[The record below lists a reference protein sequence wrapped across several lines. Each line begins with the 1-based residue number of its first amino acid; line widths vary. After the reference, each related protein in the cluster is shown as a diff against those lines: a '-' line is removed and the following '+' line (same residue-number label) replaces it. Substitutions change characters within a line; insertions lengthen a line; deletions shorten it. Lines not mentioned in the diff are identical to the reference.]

1 MIIKSSQRASP
12 RQLAYH
18 LINDDENEI
27 ITLSDQRGL
36 LSKNV
41 MDALDDMELISQ
53 ASRCEKHLYHISINP
68 SQEIQED
75 QWQIAWELYETEFS
89 LEDLPYIEVTHVKP
103 DGRRHK
109 HRVYSRI
116 DIDTGNAVTLSF
128 TKVRNEKVSRIL
140 EYYFEHPLTP
150 GKHNRSV
157 ITYLKKEGFT
167 EVAQRLE
174 AENAPNKDR
183 PVASANPREHQ
194 QQKRTKISIE
204 EVKHELQTAYKQSD
218 TGHAFEIAIA
228 PKGYLMARGDKR
240 DIVII
245 DEAGGLHSPRRRLDV
260 KAQDLRTKWQDLIL
274 EHLPTV
280 EQVKQAQDSHRQ
292 IQKVRKENPPDEA
305 LKKLHEQRQQV
316 DREIRELEQQ
326 LDLERQ
332 SPSETAQKTA
342 SKDHL
347 SKSSQKP
354 SSPEEVQQ
362 RSSQD
367 SPSEQPNE
375 RHLIETFLNFT
386 LEPERGRRS
395 SRGDTQQKNAQFQTA
410 QTVSK
415 TVLSLTGKEA
425 IQERERR
432 ITSAEKAQDKQPS
445 AISRY
450 LTGLGAMMKEKGQG
464 VYRTADRFL
473 AERLARYGHA
483 PATIRRVL
491 FRASPELMNQDPSAR
506 RSYVWRLVDRIYSR
520 TKLQNTTIEKRKV
533 EARKPMAKD
542 EKKSTERAPKSE
554 LQQPSSQPEK
564 PFDPIRDDPGI
575 ESADF
580 DLLFPSGIARRTAVN
595 AGQKAWKN
603 RKLLWEEAKEL
614 WQERHKILEEGSE
627 RLKGFLKNSN
637 EQPEQFQQSEKL
649 SPKLAEEKEPG
660 QHALER
666 LEPEQQPPEREARQQ
681 SPPREEKPLI
691 EPEIRQQSSSHQRQ
705 SQESKTE
712 KFHQVTKEVLAD
724 QVRQTLQP
732 SDSEQKTEVSTQQS
746 SSPSLSNRPL
756 RVDEAISI
764 QAEYPRKD
772 GLQSQLQDAKSQEL
786 QTNTEEVLL
795 SHKDYLETQFP
806 WLRNEESARR
816 FQDIIQNGQ
825 DLQEKE
831 WAVLDSKERYQKL
844 FMSEEFQKQ
853 FKGEDYASREADKF
867 IMKGMIYQTLEQG
880 DLSSKTDEEIGYD
893 LVKDH
898 VALAENSPNAARM
911 DDQLGYSGKVFQEA
925 WNDLMAQKQK
935 EMPARSFSHTQ
946 DVPDLSKRYDAYKQQ
961 LEVYQTQTQQ
971 MSQDFGY
978 GY

>member
-68 SQEIQED
+68 SEEIRED

-174 AENAPNKDR
+174 AENTPNKDR

-204 EVKHELQTAYKQSD
+204 EVKHDLQTAYKQSD

-228 PKGYLMARGDKR
+228 AKGYLMARGDKR

-316 DREIRELEQQ
+316 EREIRELEQQ

-332 SPSETAQKTA
+332 SPKSHTPDHQLSPSQKQSPSETA

-354 SSPEEVQQ
+354 SSPEAVQQ

-367 SPSEQPNE
+367 SSSEQPNE

-432 ITSAEKAQDKQPS
+432 ITSAEKSQKSPDKQPS

-450 LTGLGAMMKEKGQG
+450 LTGLGTMMKEKGQG

-473 AERLARYGHA
+473 AERLARYGHT

-491 FRASPELMNQDPSAR
+491 FRASPELMNQEPSAR
-506 RSYVWRLVDRIYSR
+506 RSYVWRLVDRVHSR
-520 TKLQNTTIEKRKV
+520 IKQQKITREKTKEKGTSKMEKEPPKEQKPKREPEESISIDLESIPSFIANRSPYVRAYKLLREESRKLD
-533 EARKPMAKD
+533 EKAKD
-542 EKKSTERAPKSE
+542 WQEK
-554 LQQPSSQPEK
+554 QQPLEAIEESKSNPQQELSQKVTEDVMAVQREQSSPKTQQERYQKVTEDVLAVRRGQSP
-564 PFDPIRDDPGI
+564 
-575 ESADF
+575 
-580 DLLFPSGIARRTAVN
+580 PSPPSS
-595 AGQKAWKN
+595 GQKA
-603 RKLLWEEAKEL
+603 
-614 WQERHKILEEGSE
+614 
-627 RLKGFLKNSN
+627 
-637 EQPEQFQQSEKL
+637 
-649 SPKLAEEKEPG
+649 
-660 QHALER
+660 
-666 LEPEQQPPEREARQQ
+666 
-681 SPPREEKPLI
+681 
-691 EPEIRQQSSSHQRQ
+691 
-705 SQESKTE
+705 
-712 KFHQVTKEVLAD
+712 
-724 QVRQTLQP
+724 
-732 SDSEQKTEVSTQQS
+732 EVSTPQQN
-746 SSPSLSNRPL
+746 LSVKPDNH
-756 RVDEAISI
+756 ISGFTETLSVSTNKE
-764 QAEYPRKD
+764 QKREE
-772 GLQSQLQDAKSQEL
+772 SQEI
-786 QTNTEEVLL
+786 
-795 SHKDYLETQFP
+795 S
-806 WLRNEESARR
+806 WLNNEESARR
-816 FQDIIQNGQ
+816 VEKIADNHQSVKEKPIT
-825 DLQEKE
+825 DLDAHEHYQQQFGSDTFLDKFEQEEYASTKADK
-831 WAVLDSKERYQKL
+831 WIAKNMIYERLEEGSLSQKGA
-844 FMSEEFQKQ
+844 EEM
-853 FKGEDYASREADKF
+853 GEDMLNIHQS
-867 IMKGMIYQTLEQG
+867 I
-880 DLSSKTDEEIGYD
+880 
-893 LVKDH
+893 
-898 VALAENSPNAARM
+898 AENSPNAARYE
-911 DDQLGYSGKVFQEA
+911 DQYQYAGEVFSEA
-925 WNDLMAQKQK
+925 WDEVIVEQQQNQRA
-935 EMPARSFSHTQ
+935 ERSLANLGTVDFTEVHQSYQ
-946 DVPDLSKRYDAYKQQ
+946 QQ
-961 LEVYQTQTQQ
+961 LEFCQAQQ
-971 MSQDFGY
+971 ISQDFCY
-978 GY
+978 ER